1 MKAWHIAIV
10 LAGVAAS
17 ACRASDEQRRTVLE
31 SAERTNA
38 AIVRGSVVR
47 DMRAPPDTGRV
58 IYEPPVDLS
67 HRTAPAAG
75 ARQVWAPFGIAQPDT
90 VAHRPPR

>member
-1 MKAWHIAIV
+1 MKPLSVVIV

-17 ACRASDEQRRTVLE
+17 GCRASDEQRRTVLE

-38 AIVRGSVVR
+38 AIVRGTVVR
-47 DMRAPPDTGRV
+47 DLRSPSDTGRV
-58 IYEPPVDLS
+58 IYEPPTDLS

-90 VAHRPPR
+90 VAHQAPR